1 MRIFIGGGGEHFG
14 GSSVDF
20 EANNGGTYFVV
31 NLTIGRDLAPLADD
45 APFSRSSLRL
55 KLMHRG
61 ALSSEWLSLAASL
74 TEISLCLTS

>member
-31 NLTIGRDLAPLADD
+31 KLTIETNAVITGTQ
-45 APFSRSSLRL
+45 
-55 KLMHRG
+55 G
-61 ALSSEWLSLAASL
+61 G
-74 TEISLCLTS
+74 I